1 MKSLIKFVQIL
12 SYLVRKMKVVLDL
25 TEEEAIELAELLME
39 KMPTIAMVVLNQVKQ
54 EKIRRFYEQELRIPY
69 LAP

>member
-1 MKSLIKFVQIL
+1 
-12 SYLVRKMKVVLDL
+12 MKVVLDL

-54 EKIRRFYEQELRIPY
+54 EKVRRFCEQELRIPY
-69 LAP
+69 LSP